1 MAMRCDTVIHVLH
14 LLAFVANNV
23 TPSSFF
29 LKRMDE
35 ANKTAIHEVMEQ
47 QIVSVAKAGIVA
59 TLNPCAAVLA
69 AANPLYGRY
78 NRGKSLSENDNLPN
92 LLVSRFDLMFLI
104 LDVADAERDVALA
117 RNVIFASRSPR

>member
-1 MAMRCDTVIHVLH
+1 MRCDTMIHVLH
-14 LLAFVANNV
+14 LFAFVANNV
-23 TPSSFF
+23 SPSSFI

-35 ANKTAIHEVMEQ
+35 ANQTAIHEIMEQ
-47 QIVSVAKAGIVA
+47 QMVSVAKAGIVT
-59 TLNPCAAVLA
+59 TLNARAAVLA
-69 AANPLYGRY
+69 AVNPLYGRY